1 MRATRW
7 IALAALGAAAAGGA
21 CGDDEAPGGPGG
33 GGGSG
38 GCTAASECPAPSGE
52 CEVAACEAGVCGSAL
67 APAGTACGQSGACDA
82 AGTCLKGNGEACAG
96 PTECGSGACVDG
108 VCCAGPC
115 DGKCMA
121 CDVAGSE
128 GTCAPVPFPLDPDME
143 CPVEGSCNG
152 QGECSGAVLGLAG
165 YGGTD
170 SDSAYGLATSSDGS
184 VRLTGFYSA
193 PISFG
198 GATLPLAGL
207 ADAFIASFD
216 NDLTHRWSDDLGSP
230 STDVGVVETG
240 VDVAVDAAGNTLMA
254 MLLKGQADLGGGPL
268 GADGETHAAL
278 VKLGPDGSHVWS
290 KDLGRNCEGRA
301 RVATG
306 PGDRVVVVTCYEGTV
321 DFGGGPTTGMQS
333 TQFATVSYTAGG
345 AFEWQV
351 LYGTGMDQPAG
362 VAMDPAG
369 NAYIGA
375 TLMFAYDF
383 GGGTLA
389 PQGQMDG
396 VIIKLDAAGGHVWS
410 RRYGGADAEPLGSL
424 AASADGLVV
433 SGTFGATVD
442 FGGGPLVAD
451 AGDAYV
457 LRLDADGNH
466 VWSRKVGGPSTDSA
480 VVAFDPQG
488 NVLVT
493 GTVNGNADF
502 AGMESPGG
510 QFDYDVF
517 AGKIAADG
525 APMWIRRYTTMGW
538 GYDIASDPA
547 GNVFATGWFNDDFD
561 GLLTGAGS
569 YDVFLI
575 KLAP

>member
-7 IALAALGAAAAGGA
+7 IALAALGTAAAGGA
-21 CGDDEAPGGPGG
+21 CDDETPGGPGG

-38 GCTAASECPAPSGE
+38 GCAAASECPAPNGE

-82 AGTCLKGNGEACAG
+82 AGNCLKANGEACAG
-96 PTECGSGACVDG
+96 PAECASGTCVDG

-152 QGECSGAVLGLAG
+152 QGECSGAVLGLVGFGSAS
-165 YGGTD
+165 D
-170 SDSAYGLATSSDGS
+170 DSAYGIATSSDGS
-184 VRLTGFYSA
+184 VSLTGFYSA

-198 GATLPLAGL
+198 GATFPISGIG
-207 ADAFIASFD
+207 DAYAASFD
-216 NDLTHRWSDDLGSP
+216 GSLAHRWSHDLGSP
-230 STDVGVVETG
+230 SADGGVIETG

-268 GADGETHAAL
+268 GVDGETHAVL
-278 VKLGPDGSHVWS
+278 LKLAPDGSHVWS
-290 KDLGRNCEGRA
+290 KDLGQNCEGRA
-301 RVATG
+301 RVAAG
-306 PGDRVVVVTCYEGTV
+306 PGDRVVFMTCYEGTV
-321 DFGGGPTTGMQS
+321 DFGDGPVTGMQS
-333 TQFATVSYTAGG
+333 TQFAAVSYTAGG

-351 LYGTGMDQPAG
+351 LWGTGMDQPAG
-362 VAMDPAG
+362 VAVDPAG

-375 TLMFAYDF
+375 TLRFPYDF
-383 GGGTLA
+383 GSGTLT

-396 VIIKLDAAGGHVWS
+396 LIIKLDAAGGYLWS
-410 RRYGGADAEPLGSL
+410 RRYGGADDEPLDSL
-424 AASADGLVV
+424 AASADGIVV
-433 SGTFGATVD
+433 SGTFATTID

-451 AGDAYV
+451 SGDAYV

-466 VWSRKVGGPSTDSA
+466 VWSRKIGGNSTDQA
-480 VVAFDPQG
+480 VVSFDPQG
-488 NVLVT
+488 NVLVA
-493 GTVNGNADF
+493 GRLNGNADF

-510 QFDYDVF
+510 AFDYDVF

-525 APMWIRRYTTMGW
+525 SPMWVRRYTTMGW
-538 GYDIASDPA
+538 AYDITTDPA
-547 GNVFATGWFNDDFD
+547 GNLLATGWFNDSFD

-569 YDVFLI
+569 YDIFLI